1 MPVYGYKAMDT
12 GGKTYQAWITAP
24 SEEEAKRQLRQ
35 TNVLVLQLWMQAS
48 AKVRLSQQQIA
59 VLLHQLSI
67 LMSAGFPLYEAL
79 VSLKESESSS
89 SMSILLM
96 ALADQIHAG
105 ATLAQSLKMFPHLF
119 DPSLVAMI
127 QAGEKGAH
135 LASVLERTAK
145 VMLAQVRIQKD
156 LVTAMIYPAL
166 LALVSLA
173 IVFLML
179 LFVVPSLEPLF
190 EGAPTDSK
198 LTSIVFAMSRFLV
211 DYGFFM
217 LFATL
222 VFGTAAF
229 VRYQKRKM
237 SGISR
242 DLSFLPLIGPI
253 IQKSEIARFG
263 FVMQALLESGVP
275 LVDSLDIVR
284 PLFKSP
290 RFQQKLVK
298 AKEQVLQGQ
307 TLSQALEDSGL
318 PPLVLK
324 LVRLGERSGSL
335 ALSFDHLRQMMDD
348 ELSKDLTRLTAAA
361 QPIILVVMG
370 AMVGL
375 IMAAILIPLTDM
387 GRLQGL

>member
-1 MPVYGYKAMDT
+1 MPVYGYKAIN
-12 GGKTYQAWITAP
+12 GAGKTYQAWITAP
-24 SEEEAKRQLRQ
+24 SEEDAKRQLRQ
-35 TNVLVLQLWMQAS
+35 LDVAVTHLWAQAS

-67 LMSAGFPLYEAL
+67 LMTAGFPLYEAL
-79 VSLKESESSS
+79 ISLKESESSS
-89 SMSILLM
+89 SMSLLLM

-105 ATLAQSLKMFPHLF
+105 ATLAQSLKAFPHLF
-119 DPSLVAMI
+119 DASLVAMI
-127 QAGEKGAH
+127 TAGEKGAH
-135 LASVLERTAK
+135 LATVLERTSK

-166 LALVSLA
+166 LAIVSLG
-173 IVFLML
+173 IVLLML

-190 EGAPTDSK
+190 EGSPTDSR
-198 LTSIVFAMSRFLV
+198 LTAIVFAMSRFLLQHGL
-211 DYGFFM
+211 Y
-217 LFATL
+217 L
-222 VFGTAAF
+222 VLGVAAL
-229 VRYQKRKM
+229 VSWLVLNQRSKK
-237 SGISR
+237 SLGVGR
-242 DLSFLPLIGPI
+242 DLSYLPLIGPI

-275 LVDSLDIVR
+275 LVEALDIVR

-290 RFQQKLVK
+290 KFQQKLAK
-298 AKEQVLQGQ
+298 AKDHVLQGQ

-324 LVRLGERSGSL
+324 LVKLGERSGSL

-370 AMVGL
+370 ALVGL

>member
-1 MPVYGYKAMDT
+1 
-12 GGKTYQAWITAP
+12 
-24 SEEEAKRQLRQ
+24 
-35 TNVLVLQLWMQAS
+35 
-48 AKVRLSQQQIA
+48 
-59 VLLHQLSI
+59 
-67 LMSAGFPLYEAL
+67 
-79 VSLKESESSS
+79 
-89 SMSILLM
+89 
-96 ALADQIHAG
+96 
-105 ATLAQSLKMFPHLF
+105 
-119 DPSLVAMI
+119 
-127 QAGEKGAH
+127 
-135 LASVLERTAK
+135 
-145 VMLAQVRIQKD
+145 
-156 LVTAMIYPAL
+156 MIYPAL